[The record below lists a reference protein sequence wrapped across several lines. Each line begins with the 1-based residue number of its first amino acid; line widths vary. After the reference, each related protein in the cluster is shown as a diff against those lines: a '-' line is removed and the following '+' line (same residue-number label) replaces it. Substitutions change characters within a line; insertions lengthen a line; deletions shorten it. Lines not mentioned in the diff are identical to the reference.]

1 MDANA
6 RKQRVYDDLV
16 AAGWSDEEITS
27 FSECREIT
35 PEMAAA
41 LIGAWDTVD
50 RGHGLCRGEF
60 WCHEEAAGGTDVW
73 LTIDNT
79 SGDCWTEDFRTED
92 AAKGFLLYGLCA
104 EDAYS
109 IDDGTCE
116 LGYLI
121 RCALQDEAELDD
133 FDPDDV
139 ADPGLAAYKRPF
151 EHQWEQ
157 GKLNP
162 SPAAEHGVPAVSYA
176 LQFPGP
182 QVVLPEGTDLADWL
196 EDPTNLEAVKEKAR
210 AAVDRATVHEIDCFD
225 SFAEPVPANELDAP
239 PPMPAAG
246 EKTGASSPDKAA
258 YVAQLPAKAQEAIYR
273 KLASRFEDE
282 GFEPAAAAR
291 FAQAGMDSKICDL
304 EEVIPKR
311 EVEQI
316 CASAGKPATARGI
329 DDVIGASKAQAGLSA
344 SSREAPGRDV
354 ERGAGR

>member
-35 PEMAAA
+35 PQMAAA

-104 EDAYS
+104 EDVYA
-109 IDDGTCE
+109 IDNGTYK
-116 LGYLI
+116 LDYLI

-151 EHQWEQ
+151 ERQWEQ

-162 SPAAEHGVPAVSYA
+162 SPAAG
-176 LQFPGP
+176 
-182 QVVLPEGTDLADWL
+182 
-196 EDPTNLEAVKEKAR
+196 EKA
-210 AAVDRATVHEIDCFD
+210 
-225 SFAEPVPANELDAP
+225 
-239 PPMPAAG
+239 
-246 EKTGASSPDKAA
+246 GASSPDKAT

-273 KLASRFEDE
+273 KLVSRFEDE
-282 GFEPAAAAR
+282 GFEPDAAAR

-344 SSREAPGRDV
+344 SSREAPGRDA